1 MSIFVNLEYVNK
13 EIKLN
18 IIKELETE
26 FFPNDNN
33 KTNYYKLVYKNKPSE
48 EQTHSTSDLESDII
62 MGIQL
67 DEDVSHLDRLR
78 LKLKEILTRTAVTE
92 YVVTKDPN
100 NSESLIFIE
109 RSKLESV
116 GILHCR
122 HCGMEFEDEIQLG
135 NHLRVHFII

>member
-1 MSIFVNLEYVNK
+1 MNIVK
-13 EIKLN
+13 EI
-18 IIKELETE
+18 ETE

-33 KTNYYKLVYKNKPSE
+33 KTNYYKLVYKNKPTE
-48 EQTHSTSDLESDII
+48 EQTRNMSDLESDTII
-62 MGIQL
+62 GIQL
-67 DEDVSHLDRLR
+67 DEDVSHLDRLSV
-78 LKLKEILTRTAVTE
+78 KLKEILTRTAVTD

-135 NHLRVHFII
+135 NHLRVHFMI